1 MTDFDMVRR
10 EFPILSSQVYGN
22 PLVYLDN
29 AATTQLPQC
38 VLQTI
43 QEHYEKY
50 NSNVHRGIHYLSE
63 RSTVHF
69 EMARES
75 VRRFLGAKSCKEIIF
90 TSGTTDAINLVAR
103 GFQEQFLRPGDEV
116 ITTEMEHHAN
126 LIPWQEACRRSGA
139 TLRIIPLTD
148 TGELDLNAYT
158 AMLSPK
164 TKLVAVTAVSNVLG
178 TVNPLEDI
186 IRMAHQVG
194 AAVLVDAA
202 QAMRHVRLCVQSLEC
217 DFLCFSGHKV
227 MGPAGIGVLYGRE
240 EWLEQLPPVTFGGGI
255 VDRATLYETTYDQ
268 LPQRLE
274 PGTPNYPGAIGLAA
288 ALDYL
293 FSLGLEEIAQR
304 EEWLLQEYEAMLK
317 KFSSVR
323 ILGAPAKRAG
333 AVSFTVEGASPY
345 DISMLLDKLGV
356 ATRSGHH
363 CAQPLLERFGVLY
376 AVRISPA
383 FYNQFEE
390 ISTVQSALERTLSVL
405 GVRG

>member
-1 MTDFDMVRR
+1 MTDFDMVRGD
-10 EFPILSSQVYGN
+10 FPILSTQTYGH

-29 AATTQLPQC
+29 AATTQLPRC

-63 RSTVHF
+63 RSTAHF
-69 EMARES
+69 EMARET
-75 VRRFLGAKSCKEIIF
+75 VRRFLGAKSSKEIIF

-103 GFQEQFLRPGDEV
+103 GFQEKLLRPGDEV
-116 ITTEMEHHAN
+116 IATEMEHHAN

-139 TLRIIPLTD
+139 TLRIIPVTHAGD
-148 TGELDLNAYT
+148 LDLDSYAT
-158 AMLSPK
+158 MLSPK
-164 TKLVAVTAVSNVLG
+164 TKIVAVTAVSNVLG
-178 TVNPLEDI
+178 TVNLLENM
-186 IRMAHQVG
+186 IRTAHQVG

-202 QAMRHVRLCVQSLEC
+202 QAIRHVRIQVQSLEC

-240 EWLEQLPPVTFGGGI
+240 EWLEQLSPVTFGGGI
-255 VDRATLYETTYDQ
+255 VDQVTLYETTYDQ

-293 FSLGLEEIAQR
+293 SALGLDEIAER
-304 EEWLLQEYEAMLK
+304 EDRLLQGYENMLK
-317 KFSSVR
+317 KFPSVR
-323 ILGAPAKRAG
+323 ILGEPAKRASV
-333 AVSFTVEGASPY
+333 VSFAVEGASPY

-363 CAQPLLERFGVLY
+363 CAQPLLARLGVPY

-405 GVRG
+405 GVKG